1 MNRLKH
7 FICYYN
13 WSGFKPHVC
22 SQVVPGLSLTYTMSS
37 PCSPSSL
44 VASEAEK
51 GEDFSGCDTKIKEMV
66 RLQAVST
73 LFILVLFL
81 FFFFLNCWLAF
92 IHPLHF
98 TYIFILGWSLYVWLY
113 VYKLNFQN
121 LNKRYNILYECS
133 DKGQAV
139 YCPWMTFAQF
149 FPLSFSCSSH
159 ARV

>member
-51 GEDFSGCDTKIKEMV
+51 GEDFSGCDTKIKEMA

-81 FFFFLNCWLAF
+81 FFFSLTADWHL
-92 IHPLHF
+92 
-98 TYIFILGWSLYVWLY
+98 FILYILHTFLFWVGAYMYDYMYTSLI
-113 VYKLNFQN
+113 F
-121 LNKRYNILYECS
+121 RI
-133 DKGQAV
+133 
-139 YCPWMTFAQF
+139 
-149 FPLSFSCSSH
+149 
-159 ARV
+159 